1 MSIASRANR
10 IRMSKG
16 RKTEALTGYLFAAP
30 WFIGLCVFTLYPMM
44 SSLYYSF
51 TNYNLARSP
60 DWIGLTNYKI
70 FFTSDGLIPIA
81 VKNTLYYAMFSVPL
95 NMIMGILVALLMNQK
110 VRGINLIRTI
120 YYMPNVVSIV
130 AVAILWQLIFQNNNG
145 LLNMALKAIGI
156 IGPNWLTDPAHAKNA
171 LIIMNCW
178 NAGSAMV
185 IYLAGL
191 QGIPRSYYEAAEI
204 DGAGAVRKFFSV
216 TLPLLSPSIFFNLI
230 MGIIGALQT
239 FSQALIM
246 TGGGP
251 NNATTFYVFALY
263 RKAFSDTRM
272 GYACTMAWMLLAATL
287 VLTMCIFRFIGQRV
301 YYEAS

>member
-1 MSIASRANR
+1 MSTVGNVNR
-10 IRMSKG
+10 IKLSKSQ
-16 RKTEALTGYLFAAP
+16 KNEAITGYLFATP
-30 WFIGLCVFTLYPMM
+30 WFVGLFVFTLYPML

-51 TNYNLARSP
+51 TNYNLAKTP

-70 FFTSDGLIPIA
+70 FFTSDSLIPIA
-81 VKNTLYYAMFSVPL
+81 VYNTLYYAMISVPL
-95 NMIMGILVALLMNQK
+95 NMVMGILVAILLNQK
-110 VRGINLIRTI
+110 VRGINLLRTI
-120 YYMPNVVSIV
+120 YYLPNVVSVV
-130 AVAILWQLIFQNNNG
+130 AVAILWMLIFQNGG
-145 LLNMALKAIGI
+145 LLNIALRYIGI
-156 IGPNWLTDPAHAKNA
+156 TGPNWLTDPAHAKNA

-178 NAGSAMV
+178 NAGSAMI

-191 QGIPRSYYEAAEI
+191 QGIPRTYYEAAEI
-204 DGAGAVRKFFSV
+204 DGANSVRKFFTI

-287 VLTMCIFRFIGQRV
+287 ILTLFIFRSVGRRV
-301 YYEAS
+301 YYETS